1 MISSMGPYIMYVL
14 KTASKGKIFNN
25 LEKFPIYKTSK
36 TLNFINEQNT
46 HDSNLLFDL
55 IINRNKVKF
64 RIQ

>member
-36 TLNFINEQNT
+36 TLNIININIT
-46 HDSNLLFDL
+46 HDSNALFNL
-55 IINRNKVKF
+55 VVNRNKVKCCM
-64 RIQ
+64 Q